1 MFTPNADASNQA
13 LLVSFAQRLAAAKH
27 GEKRHILAEVTQHLG
42 WSKDKFYRELEAIGW
57 SSGRKRRSDAG
68 TTSVSD
74 ETLNH
79 AAALLATGVR
89 ANGKQIMELPNAASI
104 LTANGHDVATSNST
118 LRRVLR
124 QRQASAKQLAAP
136 TAHVQLKSL
145 YPNHVH
151 QVDPSLCLLYYPPGK
166 TGRIQRFMDD
176 DDFYKNKPQNLEKVA
191 NLRVWRYVLTDHTS
205 GTIRVRYYESA
216 GETSLI
222 LYSFL
227 LWAWGEH
234 QDANCPLRG
243 MPEILLMD
251 KGSANQSVAMVRAL
265 RALNVQLEDH
275 AAKNARAKGQVE
287 NANNLVEKLFESRL
301 LLEPVA
307 SVEELNQKAQAWQ
320 NAFNANQLPG
330 YDARHRRHRMSRY
343 ECWQTI
349 RRQQQQLR
357 ELPPAEVCRW
367 LLTHKP
373 ETRKVGNNLC
383 ISAVHP
389 RTKTS
394 MTYKLEGRA
403 GIYVGLEVL
412 ITPLVLSEH
421 GDMLVYCTVNGVQQV
436 HQVTP
441 EAKDEYGFVQS
452 AATIGQEFKQN
463 ADTTVDSAR
472 KQALRTAY
480 PNLTDDEI
488 ATARKKKATPFNGE
502 LDALSHLTTLY
513 NPSYMPVKGEQV
525 QTGFEKPSTQ
535 LLKGIAL
542 KAAALNQLNRVLTPE
557 EAAWLTAAGE
567 IPENELPALLER
579 MRHELAKRPALRAI

>member
-1 MFTPNADASNQA
+1 MFVPNADAANQA
-13 LLVSFAQRLAAAKH
+13 LLVQFAQRLAAAKH
-27 GEKRHILAEVTQHLG
+27 GEKKHILAEVTQHLG

-57 SSGRKRRSDAG
+57 NSGRKRRRDAG
-68 TTSVSD
+68 TTCVAESTISQ
-74 ETLNH
+74 

-104 LTANGHDVATSNST
+104 LTANGHTLNASNST

-124 QRQASAKQLAAP
+124 QRQASARQLAAP

-205 GTIRVRYYESA
+205 GAIRVRYYEAA
-216 GETSLI
+216 GESTLL

-234 QDANCPLRG
+234 NDANCPLRG
-243 MPEILLMD
+243 LPEILLMD
-251 KGSANQSVAMVRAL
+251 KGSANQSIAMQRAL
-265 RALNVQLEDH
+265 RALDVKLEDH

-301 LLEPVA
+301 LLEPVT
-307 SVEELNQKAQAWQ
+307 SVDELNQKAEAWQ
-320 NAFNANQLPG
+320 NAYNANQLPG
-330 YDARHRRHRMSRY
+330 YDARHNRHKMSRY
-343 ECWQTI
+343 ECWLTI
-349 RRQQQQLR
+349 RHHQQTLR
-357 ELPPAEVCRW
+357 ELPPADVCRW

-373 ETRKVGNNLC
+373 ETRKVGRDLT

-389 RTKTS
+389 RSKHS
-394 MTYKLEGRA
+394 QVYNLAGLA
-403 GIYVGLEVL
+403 GIYTGLEVL
-412 ITPLVLSEH
+412 ITPLVLSEQ
-421 GDMLVYCTVNGVQQV
+421 GEMLVYCTVNGEQQV
-436 HQVTP
+436 HQVAP
-441 EAKDEYGFVQS
+441 EAKDEYGFLQNSVI
-452 AATIGQEFKQN
+452 IGQEHKLQP
-463 ADTTVDSAR
+463 DTQVDTAR

-480 PNLTDDEI
+480 PNLTDEEI
-488 ATARKKKATPFNGE
+488 TKARKKKATPFNGE

-513 NPSYMPVKGEQV
+513 NPSYLPVKGEQV
-525 QTGFEKPSTQ
+525 QTGFEAKGTTLQ
-535 LLKGIAL
+535 GIAL
-542 KAAALNQLNRVLTPE
+542 KAAALNALNRVLTPDE
-557 EAAWLTAAGE
+557 SAWLNNAGE
-567 IPENELPALLER
+567 IPESQLPELLER
-579 MRHELAKRPALRAI
+579 MRQELTKRPALRAI